1 MNMND
6 TPQHIKEL
14 QLKIWLSKSPGERL
28 KQFMEDNAS
37 VFQFWNAAQKSNNK
51 ATDPNCRQSAI
62 SVLGVQS
69 TNNA

>member
-1 MNMND
+1 MND

-37 VFQFWNAAQKSNNK
+37 LFRFWNMAQKSNQK
-51 ATDPNCRQSAI
+51 ASDSKTETNTTDS
-62 SVLGVQS
+62 SL
-69 TNNA
+69 